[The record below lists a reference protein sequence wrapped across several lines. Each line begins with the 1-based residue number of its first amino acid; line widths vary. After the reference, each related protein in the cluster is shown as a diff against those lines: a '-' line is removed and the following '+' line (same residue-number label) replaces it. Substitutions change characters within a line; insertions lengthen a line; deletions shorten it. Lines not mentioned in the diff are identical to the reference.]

1 MANPKYLAATIGA
14 LAVFGGAAILLWPK
28 KASAASGDGADGSSP
43 LTPGDEPQE
52 GTPVRPQNP
61 QEAYGLAMN
70 PKLTNPADVLALAQY
85 LEQSGEHA
93 WAASAQKRYYDL
105 KAEELLSQGL
115 KLSTSVDRVIE
126 LAKQLQSTHNDYAV
140 ILGSRVLVQRGE
152 KEPPPPFNLQLLS
165 GSGTLAIDM
174 RIFAP
179 AKPSA
184 GGAPVSPS
192 SGTTPSVSPTAPVPT
207 VQPKPSTP
215 GPGPLPS
222 ANQPVL
228 VQPAGASQG
237 AGALAAEE
245 TKPENDPS
253 GTLKLA
259 HLLIAEQ
266 AQKNWKYVSEAVS
279 QWQAKVGLTKD
290 GKFGPA
296 SALRMAREV
305 TVLPWVR
312 YWPTGSASKDAA
324 VNDFRGRLKA
334 LALSLPK
341 GQEEHAAALLI
352 AAENEKG
359 QGWPTK
365 PAAAPVAKFSDAQLQ
380 QAVVMLQNM
389 R

>member
-1 MANPKYLAATIGA
+1 MANPKFVAATVGA

-28 KASAASGDGADGSSP
+28 KASAASGAGSSP
-43 LTPGDEPQE
+43 LEPDVEPSE
-52 GTPVRPQNP
+52 GTPVRPQNA

-70 PKLTNPADVLALAQY
+70 AKLTNPADVLALAQY

-105 KAEELLSQGL
+105 KAEELLSEGL
-115 KLSTSVDRVIE
+115 KTSTSLERVE
-126 LAKQLQSTHNDYAV
+126 ALAKQLLPTHNDYAV
-140 ILGSRVLVQRGE
+140 ILGSRVLVQRGD
-152 KEPPPPFNLQLLS
+152 KEPPAPFNLQLLS

-174 RIFAP
+174 RIYAP

-184 GGAPVSPS
+184 GGTPVGPS

-237 AGALAAEE
+237 AGALVAEE
-245 TKPENDPS
+245 TKPDNDPN

-259 HLLIAEQ
+259 HVLIAEQ
-266 AQKNWKYVSEAVS
+266 GAKNWKYVSEAVS

-312 YWPTGSASKDAA
+312 YWPTSSASKEAA

-334 LALSLPK
+334 YALSLPK
-341 GQEEHAAALLI
+341 GQDEHAAALLL

-359 QGWPTK
+359 QGWPSK
-365 PAAAPVAKFSDAQLQ
+365 PAPAPVAKFSDAQLQ